1 MKETERGMST
11 RPKDPGIA
19 NYEQKNYDQ
28 SPEEVK
34 SAGPCAILV
43 FASNGKSTFF
53 KSLWL

>member
-43 FASNGKSTFF
+43 FASNGKSTFL